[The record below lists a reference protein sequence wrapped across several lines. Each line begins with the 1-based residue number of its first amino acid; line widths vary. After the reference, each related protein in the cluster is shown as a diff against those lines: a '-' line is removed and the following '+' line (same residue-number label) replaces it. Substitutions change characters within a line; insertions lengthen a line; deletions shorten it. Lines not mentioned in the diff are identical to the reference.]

1 MGLTLNSVNVLMTLP
16 PQFWIKVLGITS
28 KASAI
33 ALYGAPAT
41 PGSNLAFSLNE
52 TEMAISVAPPPGAR
66 IGLKTTF
73 RATDM
78 ASARFRSISF
88 RISFDGPRRRIVHAF
103 GDLHS
108 SKNEKYLS
116 VSLIDIREE
125 GSSLV
130 TELLNVEHST
140 FCSDVCIPQ
149 VFNSVDNG
157 SSDSSGDSVV
167 VGLSDTT

>member
-1 MGLTLNSVNVLMTLP
+1 M
-16 PQFWIKVLGITS
+16 TS

-66 IGLKTTF
+66 MGLKTTF

-88 RISFDGPRRRIVHAF
+88 KMSFDGPRRRIVHAF

-108 SKNEKYLS
+108 SKNEKYLF
-116 VSLIDIREE
+116 VSLIDRCKEA
-125 GSSLV
+125 SSLV
-130 TELLNVEHST
+130 TELLDMEHAT
-140 FCSDVCIPQ
+140 FCSDVCVPQ
-149 VFNSVDNG
+149 VFNSVNDG
-157 SSDSSGDSVV
+157 SPDSSGDSVV
-167 VGLSDTT
+167 VGFSYTT

>member
-1 MGLTLNSVNVLMTLP
+1 MTLP

-88 RISFDGPRRRIVHAF
+88 KMSFDGPRKRIVHAF

-108 SKNEKYLS
+108 SKNEKYLN
-116 VSLIDIREE
+116 VSLIDTREE
-125 GSSLV
+125 ESSLV
-130 TELLNVEHST
+130 TELFNVEHAT

-149 VFNSVDNG
+149 VLNSVDDG
-157 SSDSSGDSVV
+157 SSDSSSDSVV

>member
-1 MGLTLNSVNVLMTLP
+1 M
-16 PQFWIKVLGITS
+16 
-28 KASAI
+28 
-33 ALYGAPAT
+33 
-41 PGSNLAFSLNE
+41 
-52 TEMAISVAPPPGAR
+52 
-66 IGLKTTF
+66 GLKTTF

-108 SKNEKYLS
+108 SKNEKYLF

-130 TELLNVEHST
+130 TELLDVEHST

-149 VFNSVDNG
+149 VFNSVDDG

-167 VGLSDTT
+167 VGLSYTT